1 MANLQFFRVYNFIGI
16 FSLSLSISLPQIYLS
31 QLHDDLLSR
40 VRVSRGTSPDMHQV
54 QASTASQSLLTSSTT
69 VDNENLTRNGQH
81 RTFTGNEV
89 SSQHASEKRD
99 RYWTNALQAFDV

>member
-40 VRVSRGTSPDMHQV
+40 VRVRAVRHQTCIKFRHPRRPNHFLPV
-54 QASTASQSLLTSSTT
+54 PPQ
-69 VDNENLTRNGQH
+69 
-81 RTFTGNEV
+81 
-89 SSQHASEKRD
+89 
-99 RYWTNALQAFDV
+99 